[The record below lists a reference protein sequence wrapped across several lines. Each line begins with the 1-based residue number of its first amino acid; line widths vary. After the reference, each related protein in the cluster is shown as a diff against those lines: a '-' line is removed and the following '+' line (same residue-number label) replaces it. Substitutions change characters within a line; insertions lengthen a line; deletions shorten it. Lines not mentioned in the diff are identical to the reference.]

1 MITNVSLTTVYCLD
15 QTETRDFY
23 VDVLGFESRVDL
35 PMGPDARWV
44 TISHPNQ
51 PELEVTLMKP
61 GPPLDPD
68 AADFVR
74 RQLEKGQMGG
84 LGLRVDDCR
93 KTHQELVEKG
103 VTFLQEPADRPY
115 GVEAVMRDNTGNWL
129 VLVEP
134 REFDM
139 SAVAPEDLG

>member
-15 QTETRDFY
+15 QDEARDFY
-23 VDVLGFESRVDL
+23 VDVLGFENRADVTAGEDF
-35 PMGPDARWV
+35 RWV
-44 TISHPNQ
+44 TVGHPSQ
-51 PELEVTLMKP
+51 PELEITLMVP

-74 RQLEKGQMGG
+74 RQLQAGKMGG

-93 KTHQELVEKG
+93 KTHEELIAKG
-103 VTFLQEPADRPY
+103 VTFLQEPSERPY
-115 GVEAVMRDNTGNWL
+115 GVEAVMRDICGNWL

-134 REFDM
+134 KEFT
-139 SAVAPEDLG
+139 G